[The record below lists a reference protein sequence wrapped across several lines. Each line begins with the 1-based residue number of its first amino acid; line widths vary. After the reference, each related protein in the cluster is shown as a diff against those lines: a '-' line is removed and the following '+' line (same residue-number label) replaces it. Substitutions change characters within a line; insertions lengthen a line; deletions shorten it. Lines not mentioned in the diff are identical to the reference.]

1 MSPFFCEGHIRA
13 GAFEI
18 MNEANRAVA
27 QELFGLLKD
36 LDSQVK
42 RLFPEISKSQ
52 PKLTG
57 GLERPVEIFRRFI
70 QVMQVMSL
78 DLLME
83 ASATLQFYRLDMRD
97 LDSPPDENIEAAV
110 SLALNIIAGCIFERA
125 IEADEPSHSSLQ
137 SFLSWYFQYRRK
149 TMGESEF
156 SPEYYG
162 HLLGTGI
169 RVAKNKVLEISNE
182 VAHVRD
188 ESLVSIGE
196 AKSAVLT
203 DLQQAAAE
211 TRGIIQEQLAESK
224 SNLNEIKEALAAYKE
239 EFSEA
244 SGKTSDYMN
253 VLKKLQ
259 GDLGFLT
266 LGKAFTDFID
276 EKKSERGWLLCW
288 LLLIGV
294 LVVGVPAGVATW
306 ELTHVNNASVTVTS
320 SQASGKNGSTEA
332 AGKNGTETVSK
343 EAKSGAIAGREVP
356 SGVKVGSED
365 GGGVLRFLYLLPISA
380 IELILVFYFRVVLG
394 QFHSVSAQLLQ
405 LRMRLAVCRFLES
418 YGEFRE
424 KNKALPFDRFDAL
437 VFSNL
442 MPNADQVPS
451 TFDGLDGLAKIFE
464 SVRGKGA

>member
-1 MSPFFCEGHIRA
+1 MSETKSI
-13 GAFEI
+13 I
-18 MNEANRAVA
+18 A
-27 QELFGLLKD
+27 QELYGLLKD
-36 LDSQVK
+36 LDSQVR
-42 RLFPEISKSQ
+42 RLFPSITNNK
-52 PKLTG
+52 PRLTG
-57 GLERPVEIFRRFI
+57 GLERPVEIFHRFI

-78 DLLME
+78 DVLME
-83 ASATLQFYRLDMRD
+83 APATLQFYRLDMRE

-110 SLALNIIAGCIFERA
+110 SLAIHIIAGCIFERA

-137 SFLSWYFQYRRK
+137 SFLSWYFQFRRK

-169 RVAKNKVLEISNE
+169 RVARNKVLEMRDE
-182 VAHVRD
+182 VSHIRD

-211 TRGIIQEQLAESK
+211 TRGIIQDQLAESK
-224 SNLNEIKEALAAYKE
+224 SNLKGIHEALRAYKE
-239 EFSEA
+239 EFEEA
-244 SGKTSDYMN
+244 SGKTADYMS

-276 EKKSERGWLLCW
+276 EKKLERGWLLCW
-288 LLLIGV
+288 LLVIGV
-294 LVVGVPAGVATW
+294 LVVGVPSGVATW
-306 ELTHVNNASVTVTS
+306 ELIQEKNASVTVMA
-320 SQASGKNGSTEA
+320 SQAVVKNGLDEAAEKGSGKEVASKGNQGSPNAGGEA
-332 AGKNGTETVSK
+332 SANVQ
-343 EAKSGAIAGREVP
+343 V
-356 SGVKVGSED
+356 
-365 GGGVLRFLYLLPISA
+365 GGGGEIGLWRFLYLLPISA

-394 QFHSVSAQLLQ
+394 QFHSVNAQLLQ

-424 KNKALPFDRFDAL
+424 KNKALPFEKFDAL

-451 TFDGLDGLAKIFE
+451 TFDGLEGLAKIFD
-464 SVRGKGA
+464 SVRGRGAVN

>member
-1 MSPFFCEGHIRA
+1 MSDT
-13 GAFEI
+13 
-18 MNEANRAVA
+18 NRDIA
-27 QELFGLLKD
+27 QELYGLLKD

-42 RLFPEISKSQ
+42 RLFPEITKSQ

-78 DLLME
+78 DVLMG
-83 ASATLQFYRLDMRD
+83 APATLQFYRLDMRD
-97 LDSPPDENIEAAV
+97 LDSPPDENIDAAV
-110 SLALNIIAGCIFERA
+110 SLANHIIAGCIFEKA

-137 SFLSWYFQYRRK
+137 TFMSWYFQYRRK

-169 RVAKNKVLEISNE
+169 RVAKNKVLEISDE
-182 VAHVRD
+182 VSRVRD

-196 AKSAVLT
+196 TKSAVLA
-203 DLQQAAAE
+203 DLQQASAE
-211 TRGIIQEQLAESK
+211 TRGIIQEQLDNSR
-224 SNLNEIKEALAAYKE
+224 SNLDEIKEALIAYKK
-239 EFSEA
+239 EFEEA
-244 SGKTSDYMN
+244 SGKTSEYMN

-276 EKKSERGWLLCW
+276 EKRSERGWLLCW
-288 LLLIGV
+288 LFVIGV
-294 LVVGVPAGVATW
+294 IVVGVPAGVATW
-306 ELTHVNNASVTVTS
+306 EIAHEKNMPVTVTAL
-320 SQASGKNGSTEA
+320 QAAVKNDSAAANKDGTEA
-332 AGKNGTETVSK
+332 VSK
-343 EAKSGAIAGREVP
+343 ETKSGAIAGGEVLT
-356 SGVKVGSED
+356 GARVGAED
-365 GGGVLRFLYLLPISA
+365 RGGFWRLLYLLPISA

-394 QFHSVSAQLLQ
+394 QFHSINAQLLQ

-424 KNKALPFDRFDAL
+424 KNKALPFEKFEAL